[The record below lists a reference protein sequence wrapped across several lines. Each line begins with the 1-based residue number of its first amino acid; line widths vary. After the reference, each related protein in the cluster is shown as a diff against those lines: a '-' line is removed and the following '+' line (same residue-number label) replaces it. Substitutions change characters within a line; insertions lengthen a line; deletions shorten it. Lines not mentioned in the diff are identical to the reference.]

1 MDYPRQTDKHTDI
14 GTPSVAIATENKHK
28 KLKYSATP
36 WKIHSAGNFYEFKT
50 LRIAFFVTLLIKS
63 SAQLLFIN

>member
-36 WKIHSAGNFYEFKT
+36 WKIHSAGDLYEFKT
-50 LRIAFFVTLLIKS
+50 LSNISGT
-63 SAQLLFIN
+63 